1 MLAEFSGVLDL
12 EYPPADGVGGGTK
25 HVLNCMSIFIYE
37 GIAKNIKGLDKKDYL
52 K

>member
-25 HVLNCMSIFIYE
+25 HVLNCMSIFIYQ
-37 GIAKNIKGLDKKDYL
+37 GIAKKRLLRDLIKKII
-52 K
+52 